1 MSKRNYGVLILAFV
15 AGFPLFLGS
24 CDLFLTAYTIQ
35 VRLGHQ
41 NPDDPNPAT
50 FTLSDLPPKSLVHTG
65 WFPSGDSYYEY
76 TVKLRKAS
84 DFTIVVEAS
93 DGTLHTQTIPIQEGY
108 RYSIYYQNAPE
119 YDYIFSH
126 GESY

>member
-1 MSKRNYGVLILAFV
+1 MLKQNYGVLILAFV

-50 FTLSDLPPKSLVHTG
+50 FTLSDLPPRTLNYNDWDPDAMSYFEHTAKLKS
-65 WFPSGDSYYEY
+65 P
-76 TVKLRKAS
+76 S
-84 DFTIVVEAS
+84 DFTVIVEAQN
-93 DGTLHTQTIPIQEGY
+93 HTIHKIRIPIQEGY
-108 RYSIYYQNAPE
+108 RYSIYYMDIPAENDIFWVEAAP
-119 YDYIFSH
+119 
-126 GESY
+126 